1 MKNQTHRMNLKIY
14 FRIHSCQFP
23 RVLLGYFY
31 FMKVI
36 GLTGGIGSGK
46 SIVARVMETL
56 GVPVF
61 DADRGALAL
70 YDEDESLL
78 TEVKERFGDS
88 VIQLGG
94 QLNRQALASI
104 VFNDVEALKQ
114 LNAMVHPR
122 VAKKFDAWKKMQK
135 ASAVI
140 REAAILFESGSASDC
155 DVVIVVTA
163 PEDLRVARVQKRNG
177 WSEAEVRARMKR
189 QWSEEQLIERA
200 DAVIVN
206 DDKHLVLPQLAR
218 VFPDFVEQ

>member
-1 MKNQTHRMNLKIY
+1 
-14 FRIHSCQFP
+14 
-23 RVLLGYFY
+23 
-31 FMKVI
+31 MKVI

-46 SIVARVMETL
+46 STVARVMETL

-61 DADRGALAL
+61 DADRAALAL